1 MLRSRPLVLTAASF
15 FKVAS
20 RMLMPV
26 KVWAMTSCSS
36 RLILFRSSSCAERIW
51 RDNRRNCSCKRSD
64 CSQQLRVMMLAF
76 LERRFRRL
84 ALGDF
89 QAQFQVRGG
98 QFHRAL
104 AQRLDEFF
112 QLDGGLPR
120 AAMRL
125 LNRRDR
131 HGKENSRLL
140 DERGAF
146 ACRAAR
152 QHFRDQ
158 DLLVQLGQ
166 VQRLQ
171 SGGQRLTAQ
180 PARRL
185 QARLPALLQM
195 RSQRRPIAP

>member
-1 MLRSRPLVLTAASF
+1 
-15 FKVAS
+15 
-20 RMLMPV
+20 MPV

-36 RLILFRSSSCAERIW
+36 RLILLRSSSCAERIW
-51 RDNRRNCSCKRSD
+51 RDNRRNCSCRRSD
-64 CSQQLRVMMLAF
+64 CSSNSRVMMLAF
-76 LERRFRRL
+76 FERLLRRL
-84 ALGDF
+84 ALGDL

-112 QLDGGLPR
+112 QVDGGLPR
-120 AAMRL
+120 AAMRFL
-125 LNRRDR
+125 DRGDR
-131 HGKENSRLL
+131 HGKENPRLL

-146 ACRAAR
+146 AGRAAR

-158 DLLVQLGQ
+158 DLLVELGQ

-171 SGGQRLTAQ
+171 SGGQRLAAQ

-185 QARLPALLQM
+185 QARPAGPA
-195 RSQRRPIAP
+195 SSAFATPPDSVATI